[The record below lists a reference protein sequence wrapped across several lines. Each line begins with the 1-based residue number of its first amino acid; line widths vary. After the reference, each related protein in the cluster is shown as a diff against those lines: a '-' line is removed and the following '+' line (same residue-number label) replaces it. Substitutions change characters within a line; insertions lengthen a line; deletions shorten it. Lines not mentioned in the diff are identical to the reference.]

1 MRRRDIIAG
10 LTATAACPGSILAQS
25 QSTPRGRPPFIV
37 GVLAVGGPDS
47 HSGNI
52 VPSALAALGWV
63 DGRNIRLLVREGN
76 GDIES
81 LTPLIDELVGLPA
94 DVVVARGGAVVAKL
108 LERRGAP
115 PVVMSATSL
124 DPVRAGWARSY
135 AKPDGNVTG
144 LTLANDEAIN
154 KQLQLLKHASPGVTH
169 VGLLKTRGYTT
180 TDEFASTGLEAAR
193 AMGLRASIGLVAG
206 VMEVEPE
213 IDRLRTEGADAL
225 LVLAD
230 PVMDNFRRQ
239 VAEVAIQR
247 RLPSAGQ
254 LTVYA
259 SAGFLITYAADLNAI
274 HRRAAVYVDRILR
287 GDRPGDLPIERPS
300 KFVLTLN
307 LNTARRMELIIPP
320 GLLSLV
326 DEVIE

>member
-1 MRRRDIIAG
+1 
-10 LTATAACPGSILAQS
+10 
-25 QSTPRGRPPFIV
+25 
-37 GVLAVGGPDS
+37 
-47 HSGNI
+47 
-52 VPSALAALGWV
+52 
-63 DGRNIRLLVREGN
+63 
-76 GDIES
+76 
-81 LTPLIDELVGLPA
+81 
-94 DVVVARGGAVVAKL
+94 
-108 LERRGAP
+108 
-115 PVVMSATSL
+115 
-124 DPVRAGWARSY
+124 
-135 AKPDGNVTG
+135 
-144 LTLANDEAIN
+144 
-154 KQLQLLKHASPGVTH
+154 
-169 VGLLKTRGYTT
+169 
-180 TDEFASTGLEAAR
+180 
-193 AMGLRASIGLVAG
+193 MGLRASIGLVAG

-213 IDRLRTEGADAL
+213 IDRLRAEGADAL

-230 PVMDNFRRQ
+230 PAIDNFRRQ
-239 VAEVAIQR
+239 VAELAIQH

-287 GDRPGDLPIERPS
+287 GDRPGDLPIENPS

>member
-10 LTATAACPGSILAQS
+10 LTATAACPGSILAQP

-108 LERRGAP
+108 LERTGAP

-135 AKPDGNVTG
+135 ARVPGGRTSTRPRARGKPPLV
-144 LTLANDEAIN
+144 
-154 KQLQLLKHASPGVTH
+154 
-169 VGLLKTRGYTT
+169 VG
-180 TDEFASTGLEAAR
+180 
-193 AMGLRASIGLVAG
+193 
-206 VMEVEPE
+206 
-213 IDRLRTEGADAL
+213 
-225 LVLAD
+225 
-230 PVMDNFRRQ
+230 
-239 VAEVAIQR
+239 
-247 RLPSAGQ
+247 
-254 LTVYA
+254 
-259 SAGFLITYAADLNAI
+259 
-274 HRRAAVYVDRILR
+274 
-287 GDRPGDLPIERPS
+287 
-300 KFVLTLN
+300 
-307 LNTARRMELIIPP
+307 
-320 GLLSLV
+320 
-326 DEVIE
+326 